1 MKRNVSTIAYIL
13 SLSGLLTLAGCQTT
27 PQQNSKPS
35 KSVEKPKSEQ
45 PDHRV
50 ATPDGVKITPYERP
64 EIKRE
69 KVPVVIAP
77 QSKPQTQKFEDGEN
91 IPAFK
96 QLIQQTQTAYQK
108 GQWDEAE
115 RYAIHAQRL
124 APQSAQ
130 VFSYLAQIANQKKQ
144 YANAESLARRGLSY
158 AQSPSQKKTFWNV
171 ILQAA
176 QQLKSQQSIAEAQK
190 QLQRL

>member
-13 SLSGLLTLAGCQTT
+13 SLSGILTLTGCQTT

-96 QLIQQTQTAYQK
+96 QLIQQTQTA
-108 GQWDEAE
+108 
-115 RYAIHAQRL
+115 
-124 APQSAQ
+124 
-130 VFSYLAQIANQKKQ
+130 
-144 YANAESLARRGLSY
+144 
-158 AQSPSQKKTFWNV
+158 
-171 ILQAA
+171 
-176 QQLKSQQSIAEAQK
+176 
-190 QLQRL
+190 